1 MELIDSSLISPVEMT
16 DISLMANLQQEVY
29 PLYKQLEEIVGIK
42 GVRKHLEYVSSKKL
56 DYSKPNLV
64 KYLKTA
70 VRRYL
75 DSGDTEQPEE
85 SKTRFLKRTPRTI
98 EEVAKEYL

>member
-1 MELIDSSLISPVEMT
+1 
-16 DISLMANLQQEVY
+16 MANLQQEVY

-70 VRRYL
+70 VVRYL
-75 DSGDTEQPEE
+75 DSGDTKQPEE
-85 SKTRFLKRTPRTI
+85 SKTKFLKQPPRTI
-98 EEVAKEYL
+98 EEVAKDYL